1 MPTDNILEALDEP
14 EDYIV
19 KKLQD
24 INEAVDPEK
33 DVLDLAEESD
43 NDIPE
48 KNADNID
55 QSQDDDDY
63 DYGEEDEEEYDY
75 DNGIKNKTDP

>member
-1 MPTDNILEALDEP
+1 MPTDNIIEALDEE

-33 DVLDLAEESD
+33 DAFDIGDESD
-43 NDIPE
+43 NDLLD
-48 KNADNID
+48 KDGGNN
-55 QSQDDDDY
+55 QSNDDDDY
-63 DYGEEDEEEYDY
+63 EYGDEDEEDDNM